1 MVAAV
6 TPAEERLLAK
16 ARRGDVLTVEDK
28 LSVITTRGDV
38 EWFKI
43 GLRDQKLDTP
53 GALAACEARKAQLE
67 GRG

>member
-1 MVAAV
+1 M
-6 TPAEERLLAK
+6 TPAEEALLAK
-16 ARRGDVLTVEDK
+16 ARRGLPITVTDK
-28 LSVITTRGDV
+28 LSVITERGDV

-53 GALAACEARKAQLE
+53 EALAACYLRKAQLE